1 MVHLVA
7 DAAGL
12 RAGAVLWA
20 STLQVGAHVEE
31 TARYKNNSFFFLYIA
46 FSFLRVSSRALV
58 GSEDESAHRTMTR
71 RSMQLLKGQYSGESE
86 RHSTSRLLLRD

>member
-12 RAGAVLWA
+12 RAGAVLGA

-31 TARYKNNSFFFLYIA
+31 TARYKNNSFFLN
-46 FSFLRVSSRALV
+46 SFFIPEGVESCACGIRRRVSSQEDDSAQRAAV
-58 GSEDESAHRTMTR
+58 E
-71 RSMQLLKGQYSGESE
+71 RSVQ
-86 RHSTSRLLLRD
+86 R